1 MGIKKTNLN
10 QLRVLSVL
18 LREPNL
24 SRASEV
30 LGLSQPTLSSA
41 LKQMRDEFNDPLLV
55 RVGNKMELTN
65 RARSLL
71 EPLDIIFNAVD
82 LLWENEESRPDEMS
96 RRIIIGTTD
105 YGTAIASSALQ
116 NILSAEAPGITLQFV
131 DVAETR
137 RLINRE
143 NEMDFYLVPDAICH
157 SPAFL
162 EFKYLPLY
170 TEEMV
175 YMVNR
180 DHRLVGLESI
190 TEEDYRREK
199 FTLYHLGEER
209 TSLLTRKVLA
219 EMESEHDIVMRIQ
232 QFSLLPMIAEET
244 DTVVIVPRRLAEKLV
259 DRFNCKILGPS
270 APAVPFTFN
279 LMWESVHQSD
289 RVHEYMRSVFR
300 RLFDRREEH

>member
-1 MGIKKTNLN
+1 MHMGIRKTNLN

-71 EPLDIIFNAVD
+71 GPLDNIFNAVD
-82 LLWENEESRPDEMS
+82 QLWEHESSRPEELN
-96 RRIIIGTTD
+96 RHIVIGTTD
-105 YGTAIASSALQ
+105 YGTAIVSSSLL
-116 NILSAEAPGITLQFV
+116 NILRKEAPGITLQFV

-162 EFKYLPLY
+162 EFKYLQLY

-175 YMVNR
+175 YMVNCN
-180 DHRLVGLESI
+180 HRLASLKSI
-190 TEEDYRREK
+190 TEEDYRQEK

-209 TSLLTRKVLA
+209 SSLLTRKVLA
-219 EMESEHDIVMRIQ
+219 EMESEHEIVMRIQ

-244 DTVVIVPRRLAEKLV
+244 DTVVIIPCRLAEKLV
-259 DRFNCKILGPS
+259 NKFNCKILGPIS
-270 APAVPFTFN
+270 PIVPFKFN
-279 LMWESVHQSD
+279 LMWDSVHHSD
-289 RVHEYMRSVFR
+289 SVHEYLRSVFR
-300 RLFDRREEH
+300 RMFDRE